1 MIVRA
6 LRNIWRELGRLL
18 PFGRAAA
25 PRLTVIPKL
34 AVPVGREAIAMADR
48 PADIAALRGET
59 MSRAGL
65 CVMIVNSGVE
75 PVTVVEIGL
84 SGRFGHPRIV
94 MRDPL
99 LHDTKPWPRRL
110 RAGETV
116 VAYFASDIAGHH
128 VLPAMRRAFA
138 SSLDQA
144 GPMGRHGPAQARR
157 FPGTCGRGCRG
168 SAAALWRRP
177 SPTR

>member
-1 MIVRA
+1 MLA

-34 AVPVGREAIAMADR
+34 VVPVGREAIAVADR
-48 PADIAALRGET
+48 PADIAALRGGT

-116 VAYFASDIAGHH
+116 VAYFASDIASHH

-138 SSLDQA
+138 SSLDGA
-144 GPMGRHGPAQARR
+144 SWSGASPALSWYVRARMPMWARR
-157 FPGTCGRGCRG
+157 RRFTS
-168 SAAALWRRP
+168 SAKPDPLMWH
-177 SPTR
+177 